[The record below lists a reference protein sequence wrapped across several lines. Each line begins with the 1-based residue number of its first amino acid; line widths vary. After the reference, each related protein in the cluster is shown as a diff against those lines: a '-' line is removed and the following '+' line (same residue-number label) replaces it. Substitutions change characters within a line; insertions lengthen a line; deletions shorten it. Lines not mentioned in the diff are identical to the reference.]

1 MATDKKQTTP
11 RGEQGVL
18 GNKQEFKKDEAQGRK
33 PGPNE
38 QARDEQAKDEI
49 GHMGE
54 ATRRGTKAKDVR

>member
-1 MATDKKQTTP
+1 MTDRKQTTP
-11 RGEQGVL
+11 RGEPGVL
-18 GNKQEFKKDEAQGRK
+18 GDKQEFKKDEAQGGK

-54 ATRRGTKAKDVR
+54 ATKRNTKAKDVR

>member
-33 PGPNE
+33 PGT
-38 QARDEQAKDEI
+38 DEQAKDEI

-54 ATRRGTKAKDVR
+54 ATKRNTKAKDVR